1 MRDIHVMEILSKMM
15 ENANYSKLMCRYY
28 MFKETFK

>member
-15 ENANYSKLMCRYY
+15 DNTNYSKLMCRYY
-28 MFKETFK
+28 MLKQSLK